1 MQLGN
6 LRADAG
12 ENGSTVRSPNQDP
25 VIGQSFLF
33 SVVGVLL

>member
-1 MQLGN
+1 MQLSN

-33 SVVGVLL
+33 SALRVLL